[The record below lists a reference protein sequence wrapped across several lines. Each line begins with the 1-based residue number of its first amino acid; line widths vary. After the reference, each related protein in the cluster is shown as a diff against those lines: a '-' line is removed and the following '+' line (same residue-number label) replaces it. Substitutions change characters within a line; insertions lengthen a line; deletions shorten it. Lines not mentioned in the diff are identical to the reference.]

1 MGNDDDELLAK
12 ARLGAGRAMEALD
25 RDTHD
30 LSQPWPRVVPEAL
43 AQGRAAVDRAA
54 AALRKLN
61 ERLDVN
67 NSRPDSDPST
77 R

>member
-12 ARLGAGRAMEALD
+12 ARRGAGRAMEALD
-25 RDTHD
+25 RDAQD
-30 LSQPWPRVVPEAL
+30 LSKPWPRVAPATL
-43 AQGRAAVDRAA
+43 AEGRAAVERAA

-61 ERLDVN
+61 ERLDVP
-67 NSRPDSDPST
+67 NSPPGSDPST